1 MDRWYGRLTPDELVR
16 EFRDFKL
23 KVMNGDIV
31 FNITNDAI
39 DDLSEEL
46 DFIKDTFRE
55 DDILTGS
62 IALRL
67 FGLLH
72 RESSDIDILI
82 KDKNRYSEYTK
93 QKYGDMEVSTP
104 NRLGY
109 KIFKYRPN
117 IFSKNKEYEV
127 DFFEDIESNFTE
139 IEVGDFLNSRYI
151 RIHNPIEILD
161 LKIKMAIEGKSD
173 KHNEDLTRIFI
184 GTPERI

>member
-72 RESSDIDILI
+72 RGSSDIDILI
-82 KDKNRYSEYTK
+82 KDKNRYSGYTK
-93 QKYGDMEVSTP
+93 DDYEWEIP

-109 KIFKYRPN
+109 KSFKYRPN
-117 IFSKNKEYEV
+117 IFSKKREYEV
-127 DFFEDIESNFTE
+127 DFFEDLGCNFTE

-161 LKIKMAIEGKSD
+161 FKMRMAIEAKSD

>member
-31 FNITNDAI
+31 FNITNKSI
-39 DDLSEEL
+39 NDLSEEL

-72 RESSDIDILI
+72 RGSIDIDILI
-82 KDKNRYSEYTK
+82 KDKNRYSGYTK
-93 QKYGDMEVSTP
+93 DDYEWEIS

-109 KIFKYRPN
+109 KSFKYRPN
-117 IFSKNKEYEV
+117 IFSKNREYEV
-127 DFFEDIESNFTE
+127 DFFEDLDCNFTE

-161 LKIKMAIEGKSD
+161 FKMKMAIEAKSD
-173 KHNEDLTRIFI
+173 KHNEDLTNIFL
-184 GTPERI
+184 GNPERI

>member
-82 KDKNRYSEYTK
+82 KDKDRYSYIEDDYEFEIT
-93 QKYGDMEVSTP
+93 
-104 NRLGY
+104 NRLGH
-109 KIFKYRPN
+109 KSFKYRPN
-117 IFSKNKEYEV
+117 IFSKKVEYEV
-127 DFFEDIESNFTE
+127 DFFEDLGSNFTE

>member
-1 MDRWYGRLTPDELVR
+1 MDRWYRLTPDELKK

-23 KVMNGDIV
+23 KVMDDVIV

-39 DDLSEEL
+39 DNLSEEL
-46 DFIKDTFRE
+46 DFVKNTFRE

-72 RESSDIDILI
+72 RRSSDVDILI
-82 KDKNRYSEYTK
+82 KDKNRYSGYIKER
-93 QKYGDMEVSTP
+93 YGDDETSTP

-109 KIFKYRPN
+109 LNFKYKPG
-117 IFSKNKEYEV
+117 IFYKTKEYEV
-127 DFFEDIESNFTE
+127 DFFEDLGSNFTE
-139 IEVGDFLNSRYI
+139 IPVGDFLYTRYI

-161 LKIKMAIEGKSD
+161 FKMKMAIDGKSD
-173 KHNEDLTRIFI
+173 KHNEDLTNIFL
-184 GTPERI
+184 GTTSLI

>member
-82 KDKNRYSEYTK
+82 KDKDRYSYIEDDY
-93 QKYGDMEVSTP
+93 EFEIP

-109 KIFKYRPN
+109 KSFKYRPN
-117 IFSKNKEYEV
+117 IFSKKVEYEV
-127 DFFEDIESNFTE
+127 DFFEDLGSNFTE

-161 LKIKMAIEGKSD
+161 FKMKMAIEGKSD

-184 GTPERI
+184 GTSNKV

>member
-23 KVMNGDIV
+23 KVMNDDIV
-31 FNITNDAI
+31 FNITNDSI

-82 KDKNRYSEYTK
+82 KDKDRYSYIEDDY
-93 QKYGDMEVSTP
+93 EFEIP

-109 KIFKYRPN
+109 KSFKYRPN
-117 IFSKNKEYEV
+117 IFSKKVEYEV
-127 DFFEDIESNFTE
+127 DFFEDLGSNFTE

-161 LKIKMAIEGKSD
+161 FKMKMAIEGKSD